1 MTVGMKFWKK
11 LQNHEFNQSGLFHKC
26 KLPFQNWEYPY
37 FKNCSKFNYYAPRV
51 YAWSILCQFPVLNFW
66 LDHNGSRHI
75 YDCTSFL
82 QVAKR
87 RGIFRLINS
96 GNKLTTDKIV
106 QRIIAH
112 RYAKALTW
120 NETWQL
126 STVALI
132 NEIEW
137 HLLLSTCSSLV
148 PRL

>member
-1 MTVGMKFWKK
+1 MLIG
-11 LQNHEFNQSGLFHKC
+11 
-26 KLPFQNWEYPY
+26 
-37 FKNCSKFNYYAPRV
+37 

-75 YDCTSFL
+75 YDCTTLNFL

-112 RYAKALTW
+112 RYAKALSLEMKLD
-120 NETWQL
+120 NCPQL
-126 STVALI
+126 HCSMR
-132 NEIEW
+132 
-137 HLLLSTCSSLV
+137 LSGTFY
-148 PRL
+148 